1 MNFEHKI
8 ALRYI
13 FSKRSYNF
21 ITVITTISLIG
32 ITIGVAAIIAVLSIF
47 NGFQDITQNQI
58 TGFDPHI
65 RIISK
70 NGNINENDSLL
81 NKIHNSDI
89 TASAYMLE
97 GKAIATN
104 NSKLQVFNALST
116 DGKNE
121 GLFDIVKNNMLT
133 GNFDISDRVFDK
145 ALIGARLADKLRVM
159 PGDTLTLFS
168 PEMMESSLI
177 SYRIPQPVKVTVWG
191 IYQMNIKDY
200 DDYAFIN
207 LKAAQRLFRTSEFT
221 QLDIKLDDY
230 NKAEQVKS
238 QISKQL
244 GSDYIINSWIDINK
258 DLYNIMKFE
267 RMASF
272 MIMSLIIIIAVFNI
286 LASLTMTVVE
296 KQKDIAVL
304 KSLGATE
311 SSLKNI
317 FMFEGVLIGIISTIA
332 GVIIGLIFCYGQI
345 NFKWFKIDGNKYI
358 IDAIPLVINYWDVLL
373 ISAFSLLLSI
383 LATIYP
389 ARVAS
394 RTNITESLKSE

>member
-121 GLFDIVKNNMLT
+121 ELFNIVINNMLT

-207 LKAAQRLFRTSEFT
+207 LKAAQRLFRTSEFS

-230 NKAEQVKS
+230 NKAETVKS

-311 SSLKNI
+311 SSLKKI